1 MVTRAQPAE
10 MLTTNAYCS
19 ICLRTRRFVVRPT
32 HLVCE
37 TCSKRLDKVTAD
49 RGVRVLL
56 D

>member
-1 MVTRAQPAE
+1 MVIRAQPTE
-10 MLTTNAYCS
+10 VLTVNAYCS
-19 ICLRTRRFVVRPT
+19 ICLKTRRFHVRPT